1 MKLKGTPREI
11 IVRGRMSRKGFVGER
26 ESWRGGEGPGTGE
39 ETASFQ
45 KMEYKIGKQVKS
57 LGNRLKGNRDE

>member
-1 MKLKGTPREI
+1 M
-11 IVRGRMSRKGFVGER
+11 VGDA
-26 ESWRGGEGPGTGE
+26 GPGTGE

-45 KMEYKIGKQVKS
+45 KAEYKVGKQVKS